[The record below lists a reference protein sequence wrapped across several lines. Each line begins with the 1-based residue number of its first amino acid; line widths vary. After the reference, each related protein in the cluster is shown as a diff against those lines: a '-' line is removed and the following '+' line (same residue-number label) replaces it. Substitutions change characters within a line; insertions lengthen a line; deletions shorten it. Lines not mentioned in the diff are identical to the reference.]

1 MGQVGRPGLSAA
13 GKAELWDRWR
23 DGESISDI
31 ARALGKAPGSIFC
44 TLRDRGGLV
53 PPVRTRA
60 SRCLS
65 MTDREEI
72 SRGLAAGESFR
83 SIGARLGR
91 HASTIG
97 REVGVNGGR
106 ARYRAQAADERAWR
120 QAQRPKACKLAGNA
134 RLRALVAAKLR
145 QDWSPEQ
152 IAGWLRIA
160 FPGQDALHVSHE
172 TIYVSLYVQA
182 RGVLRKELQ
191 RHLRT
196 RRVMRR
202 ARGASGSGQG
212 RGQIKDPVSIHERP
226 EEVQDRAVPGHWEG
240 DLITGSRNTHVA
252 TLVERTSRY
261 VILVKVDGKDAA
273 SVNRALKRR
282 IRMLPTDLAASLTW
296 DRGMEMAHHVDFTM
310 STGVQVYFADP
321 QSPWQRG
328 SNENSNGLVRQ
339 YLPKGTDLSIHS
351 QQQLN
356 GIARRLNTRPRKSL
370 DYATP
375 AATLAALLR

>member
-1 MGQVGRPGLSAA
+1 
-13 GKAELWDRWR
+13 
-23 DGESISDI
+23 
-31 ARALGKAPGSIFC
+31 
-44 TLRDRGGLV
+44 
-53 PPVRTRA
+53 
-60 SRCLS
+60 
-65 MTDREEI
+65 
-72 SRGLAAGESFR
+72 
-83 SIGARLGR
+83 
-91 HASTIG
+91 
-97 REVGVNGGR
+97 
-106 ARYRAQAADERAWR
+106 
-120 QAQRPKACKLAGNA
+120 
-134 RLRALVAAKLR
+134 
-145 QDWSPEQ
+145 
-152 IAGWLRIA
+152 
-160 FPGQDALHVSHE
+160 
-172 TIYVSLYVQA
+172 
-182 RGVLRKELQ
+182 
-191 RHLRT
+191 
-196 RRVMRR
+196 MRR

-375 AATLAALLR
+375 AATLAAPLR